1 MSGRPAIAAV
11 RKAGARRAAVLALL
25 ALLVLAGCG
34 APGPLMPE
42 QRAQSRS
49 APPSPAPAVYRVRE
63 GDTLYSIAFR
73 FGLDWREM
81 ARWNRID
88 SPFTIRIGQR
98 LDLRRPRTMEPTVR
112 PSRPAVAQRPTGRA
126 APAPSAS
133 SSTPSSTSS
142 TSNQDASANPPSNPA
157 SNPAARP
164 VPSSERA
171 ATAPSTEPAARTSP
185 AASTPSASTA
195 PVPAAATRRAGG
207 VDWRWPTAGSVT
219 RGFNSGDTRKGILIA
234 GTPGQPVRAAADGTV
249 VYSGDGLIGY
259 GELIIVKHNDRMLSA
274 YAHNR
279 ARQVAEGATVLGGQ
293 VIATL
298 GRNERDE
305 PVLHFE
311 IRRDGQPV
319 DPTGFL
325 PQR

>member
-1 MSGRPAIAAV
+1 MA
-11 RKAGARRAAVLALL
+11 
-25 ALLVLAGCG
+25 LAGCG

-42 QRAQSRS
+42 QRPQSRS
-49 APPSPAPAVYRVRE
+49 APPPAPAPSVYRVRE

-88 SPFTIRIGQR
+88 PPYTIRVGQR
-98 LDLRRPRTMEPTVR
+98 LDLRRPQAMEPTVR
-112 PSRPAVAQRPTGRA
+112 RTPPPVAQRPAGSTGAAAEPEPSSNPVTRPSSDSSRDASSDPAAAPGSERA
-126 APAPSAS
+126 APAAAASQPAPRAPSPATS
-133 SSTPSSTSS
+133 SSG
-142 TSNQDASANPPSNPA
+142 
-157 SNPAARP
+157 
-164 VPSSERA
+164 
-171 ATAPSTEPAARTSP
+171 
-185 AASTPSASTA
+185 STA
-195 PVPAAATRRAGG
+195 PVPTAATRRVGG
-207 VDWRWPTAGSVT
+207 VDWRWPTAGSVA
-219 RGFNSGDTRKGILIA
+219 RGFNPGDTRKGILIT
-234 GTPGQPVRAAADGTV
+234 GTPGQPVRAAADGAV
-249 VYSGDGLIGY
+249 VYSGNGLIGY

-279 ARQVAEGATVLGGQ
+279 DRRVAEGDTVRGGQ

>member
-1 MSGRPAIAAV
+1 MSRRRPAHWSAA
-11 RKAGARRAAVLALL
+11 GLG
-25 ALLVLAGCG
+25 LLVALTLAGCG

-42 QRAQSRS
+42 QRPQSRS
-49 APPSPAPAVYRVRE
+49 APPPSPAPSVYRVRE

-81 ARWNRID
+81 ARWNRIG
-88 SPFTIRIGQR
+88 PPYTIRVGQS
-98 LDLRRPRTMEPTVR
+98 LDLRRPAAMEPAIR
-112 PSRPAVAQRPTGRA
+112 PARPAVARTPSGSTRAEAQPSTRTSAPASASNETPARSGTETSTEATADPVGESRSGGESTAA
-126 APAPSAS
+126 APPEPRSRRPSSAS
-133 SSTPSSTSS
+133 
-142 TSNQDASANPPSNPA
+142 
-157 SNPAARP
+157 
-164 VPSSERA
+164 
-171 ATAPSTEPAARTSP
+171 APSTSATSG
-185 AASTPSASTA
+185 SA
-195 PVPAAATRRAGG
+195 PVPTTATRRAGG
-207 VDWRWPTAGSVT
+207 VDWRWPTAGSVA
-219 RGFNSGDTRKGILIA
+219 RGFNPGDTRKGILIS

-249 VYSGDGLIGY
+249 VYSGNGLIGY

-279 ARQVAEGATVLGGQ
+279 TRQVAEGDPVRGGQ

-298 GRNERDE
+298 GRNERDD